1 MKVLYVFLMMVLVI
15 IPIIPI
21 AFGSTVGV
29 PEGVLRSSITNIK
42 FLDAYFGT
50 SSGKIEVAPGDKNI
64 PFTISMAN
72 VGTQDLTGIKGQLVL
87 PAQFSSPEGHIVQII
102 ADNNQ
107 KASAGD
113 SFFLTFFVDVHEDAQ
128 IKSYSGNAKVEYS
141 RLRESGDRQDFFD
154 FRFKLTG
161 DSTVNLVPATSYI
174 TSLTNNQVIIQ
185 VTNGGSA
192 PLSNV
197 DIILKNDQT
206 SSTATSKSKN
216 LENVIFD
223 QTHWDVGTISPNSS
237 TEFKINIFVPES
249 IKNESLHL
257 PMQVSYYNS
266 HGEAKTVTRVT
277 DLYINGLVDLY
288 VYGVKVID
296 LSGKQTVIGEI
307 LNQGNSDGLFG
318 FVTLKPRGDSNIQE
332 STQYIDEIEPESPV
346 PFNIPIEFVGGER
359 GGEHDITI
367 EVNYK
372 DSMRNDE
379 MIIYDTQINVDAS
392 SLIDTSDSDSSAGG
406 IVVIII
412 IIGIIVFLYKKGKI
426 PMKSKKLQQ

>member
-1 MKVLYVFLMMVLVI
+1 MKVLYVFLMMALVI

-21 AFGSTVGV
+21 AFGSTAGV
-29 PEGVLRSSITNIK
+29 PEGVLRTSITSIK

-50 SSGKIEVAPGDKNI
+50 SSGKIEVAPGDKNV

-87 PAQFSSPEGHIVQII
+87 PAQFSSPEGRIGQII
-102 ADNNQ
+102 ADNNK

-113 SFFLTFFVDVHEDAQ
+113 SFFLTFFVDVSKDAQ
-128 IKSYSGNAKVEYS
+128 IKSYSGTAKVEYS

-161 DSTVNLVPATSYI
+161 DSTVNLIPTTSYI

-197 DIILKNDQT
+197 DIVLKNDQT

-223 QTHWDVGTISPNSS
+223 QTHWDVGTISSNSS
-237 TEFKINIFVPES
+237 AEFKINIFVPES

-277 DLYINGLVDLY
+277 DLYINGLVDPY

-318 FVTLKPRGDSNIQE
+318 FVTLKPRGNSNIQE
-332 STQYIDEIEPESPV
+332 STQYIDEIESDSPV
-346 PFNIPIEFVGGER
+346 PFNIPIEFVGEER

-379 MIIYDTQINVDAS
+379 TIIYDTRINVDAL
-392 SLIDTSDSDSSAGG
+392 SLIVTSDSDSSAGG

-412 IIGIIVFLYKKGKI
+412 IIGIIAFLYKKGKI
-426 PMKSKKLQQ
+426 PMISKKLQQ